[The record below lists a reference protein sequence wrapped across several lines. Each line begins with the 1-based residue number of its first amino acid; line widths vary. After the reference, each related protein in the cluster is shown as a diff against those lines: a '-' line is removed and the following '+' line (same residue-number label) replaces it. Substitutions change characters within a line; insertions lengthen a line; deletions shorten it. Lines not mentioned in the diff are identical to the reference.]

1 MKGDEREKKANATK
15 RNNNVASNVQKRKG
29 ARTDES
35 DMSRIRVGYES
46 DMSRI
51 RVGYEKETKIKWG
64 GWRHPKQRQKKDKG
78 RT

>member
-1 MKGDEREKKANATK
+1 MKGDAEEKKAKATK
-15 RNNNVASNVQKRKG
+15 RKNIVASNVQKRKG
-29 ARTDES
+29 ARTD
-35 DMSRIRVGYES
+35 ES

-64 GWRHPKQRQKKDKG
+64 GWRHPKQGQKKDKG

>member
-1 MKGDEREKKANATK
+1 MKGDGREKKAKATK

-35 DMSRIRVGYES
+35 DMSWIRVGYVS

-51 RVGYEKETKIKWG
+51 
-64 GWRHPKQRQKKDKG
+64 
-78 RT
+78 